1 MAKKKRKQRGDTM
14 QDVTQKPQASEA
26 EEAVETMEAAVETAM
41 DADEAHEQA
50 KEEMAQDTAAAEAA
64 ETPRGVVVQDTAW
77 EGYEEIPAWIMQGY
91 GTMASEAAE
100 ALAAAIAKQEE
111 YLAMAQRV
119 QADFENFRRRNQN
132 VRKEAFDDGARA
144 FATTLLPVIDN
155 LERAITAAGENA
167 GEGDSLK
174 SGVEMVL
181 RQMCEAFEKRGITPI
196 SRQGE
201 KFDPNLENAVMQ
213 GAPEDGEPGT
223 VCEVLLKGYQMEGTV
238 LRHAMVKVVPE

>member
-1 MAKKKRKQRGDTM
+1 M
-14 QDVTQKPQASEA
+14 QDVKERPDVESVGMDEADVKAEAASA
-26 EEAVETMEAAVETAM
+26 EEAMQEAQEEGAET
-41 DADEAHEQA
+41 
-50 KEEMAQDTAAAEAA
+50 AA
-64 ETPRGVVVQDTAW
+64 ETT
-77 EGYEEIPAWIMQGY
+77 
-91 GTMASEAAE
+91 SETDAALAE
-100 ALAAAIAKQEE
+100 AQAKQEE

-119 QADFENFRRRNQN
+119 QADFENYRRRNQN

-155 LERAITAAGENA
+155 LERALAAASASPDE
-167 GEGDSLK
+167 SLR

-196 SRQGE
+196 DRLGE

-213 GAPEDGEPGT
+213 GAPDEGEPGC
-223 VCEVLLKGYQMEGTV
+223 VCAVLQKGYQMEGVV